1 MPSLLSPSQWNVVK
15 LKRTLLSEVSKV
27 RIEFAIQ
34 VERMMEAKQKSEE
47 SAQRLQ
53 DKLTDEDD
61 RGGSAERNLVTICG
75 TSLLHSQF
83 LNIA

>member
-1 MPSLLSPSQWNVVK
+1 
-15 LKRTLLSEVSKV
+15 
-27 RIEFAIQ
+27 
-34 VERMMEAKQKSEE
+34 MMEAKQKSEE

-61 RGGSAERNLVTICG
+61 RGGSAERNQVRNRG
-75 TSLLHSQF
+75 ASFLHSQF